1 VQNFE
6 DAAQDD
12 VTIGRVLSIAGAG
25 SAAAAG
31 LMVVLDRLCRREQ
44 PTRRIEL
51 VSDPTAHGVT
61 VRVPGSMKVS
71 LPESVRR
78 TGDQA
83 KRQAALVAEQAAEI
97 ALSASREAKNQG
109 SDARKV
115 ASDRFD
121 RLRSNVVAKGGDLER
136 VASRQLHQARS
147 QAASYA
153 AARPTLDGEL
163 LQQKGEELMNA
174 AERSY
179 KRARKGV
186 EPLLESARERAPQ
199 LGHQLAEAGSER
211 LHKLAEYTADG
222 THVARDKASKIDVS
236 AVQSGIGP
244 AAGSLRDATGRLKDD
259 VAPAIRDAAVQAAAA
274 AIGIWEATRAQ
285 ANQIDRDEVR
295 AQASESVSE
304 VLDRAKRTGSAATE
318 SVTSLVH
325 EHAGDVKERANE
337 ARERAGEVSRE
348 ALESSARTTKDAT
361 SALVWAGIAGGLIYY
376 GLLNQDQRQRVGEM
390 VQSLYTGANEL
401 YRDIQG
407 YDADFG
413 SA

>member
-1 VQNFE
+1 M
-6 DAAQDD
+6 
-12 VTIGRVLSIAGAG
+12 T
-25 SAAAAG
+25 
-31 LMVVLDRLCRREQ
+31 
-44 PTRRIEL
+44 
-51 VSDPTAHGVT
+51 
-61 VRVPGSMKVS
+61 
-71 LPESVRR
+71 LPEGVRR

-83 KRQAALVAEQAAEI
+83 KRRAALVAEQAAEK

-115 ASDRFD
+115 ASDRFG
-121 RLRSNVVAKGGDLER
+121 RLRSNAVAKGGDLER
-136 VASRQLHQARS
+136 VASRQLHQARN

-174 AERSY
+174 TQRSY
-179 KRARKGV
+179 KRARKGMQ
-186 EPLLESARERAPQ
+186 PLLEAARERGPQ
-199 LGHQLAEAGSER
+199 LRDQLTEAGSER
-211 LHKLAEYTADG
+211 LHHLAEYTVDRS
-222 THVARDKASKIDVS
+222 HLARDKAAKIDMS
-236 AVQSGIGP
+236 AVQSGIAP
-244 AAGSLRDATGRLKDD
+244 AADSLRDATGRLKED

-295 AQASESVSE
+295 AQAGESVSE
-304 VLDRAKRTGSAATE
+304 VLDRAKRTSSAATE

-325 EHAGDVKERANE
+325 EHAGDVKDRAYE

-376 GLLNQDQRQRVGEM
+376 GLLNQEQRQRVGSM